1 MANTKTVY
9 LKTTGA
15 EIEVDESPLE
25 PGVWLIPPKCVDEEP
40 PSFDASK
47 KTCKYIDEEWVVA
60 DIIIKETEKEKE
72 KRLGLEVIIS
82 AEDQMR
88 NKRNRLLKET
98 DWWGVS
104 DRTMTSAQT
113 AYRKDLRD
121 LPATA
126 TPTLDA
132 DNKLT
137 GVTWPPNPDE

>member
-1 MANTKTVY
+1 VANTKTVY

-60 DIIIKETEKEKE
+60 DIIPKETQREKEI
-72 KRLGLEVIIS
+72 RLGTTTP
-82 AEDQMR
+82 AADQMR
-88 NKRNRLLKET
+88 GQRNFYLKET
-98 DWWGVS
+98 DWWGAS
-104 DRTMTSAQT
+104 DNTMTADQT

-126 TPTLDA
+126 SPTLDS
-132 DNKLT
+132 DGKLT
-137 GVTWPPNPDE
+137 GVTWPTNPDE